1 MFSHADRVP
10 TSDALPMGHV
20 TPVPWGVQRMAP
32 YPAVAPE
39 YRHVEIDAHTQ
50 TARYYGADGEPMM
63 IPGHGTSTG
72 TNPATN
78 TGNPSDGSSGGGSGG
93 GDQDTGND
101 NDQ

>member
-1 MFSHADRVP
+1 MFNHADRVP
-10 TSDALPMGHV
+10 AGDALPTGRL
-20 TPVPWGVQRMAP
+20 TPVPWGVQRMTP
-32 YPAVAPE
+32 YPAVALA
-39 YRHVEIDAHTQ
+39 YGRAEIDADTQ
-50 TARYYGADGEPMM
+50 AARYYDTDGQPMM
-63 IPGHGTSTG
+63 MPEHGTSTG